1 MRSGA
6 DPDRWPCPRRCR
18 NSKAG
23 QARWALVAAARSD
36 ANSLNPT
43 TVPMEN
49 RRLDAVQGL
58 RALAALLVVVAHSIL
73 SLIEKSG
80 LSPAYEKY
88 GLSSGAL
95 GVRIF
100 FVISGFIMVYTSF
113 ANFAK
118 DGASQNFFRKRL
130 LRVLPLYY
138 LTTIIYCGKLGLQNN
153 LPSIKSMF
161 LSLLFIPYVNTAG
174 LFRPIYGLGWTL
186 NYEMFFY
193 LLFCLALFLRFRTGI
208 AVISIALLSL
218 VLAGTQ
224 LQPTA
229 EVGFGVH
236 WLIFASDPIMVYF
249 VIGIVISYIR
259 VRTSA
264 SLTSW
269 PIATVLMV
277 CSLMSLVAIVG
288 GLGERSLAVAMVFT
302 ASACVVL
309 TGLRSSAHDEGSGR
323 FRLRL
328 IRGLGDASYSIYL
341 THSFLIGPAARGWGL
356 VHADV
361 EKTWPLFVVAML
373 IGCSVLGLL
382 SYRFVERPMVEFLR
396 RRTSPQPV
404 FGVPALHPTTNP

>member
-1 MRSGA
+1 MV
-6 DPDRWPCPRRCR
+6 
-18 NSKAG
+18 
-23 QARWALVAAARSD
+23 VAAVRSD
-36 ANSLNPT
+36 ANSLNPMKRL
-43 TVPMEN
+43 PMEN

-113 ANFAK
+113 GNFAK

-138 LTTIIYCGKLGLQNN
+138 LATIIYCGKLGLQNN

-193 LLFCLALFLRFRTGI
+193 LLFSLALILKFRTGI

-218 VLAGTQ
+218 ILAGTQ

-229 EVGFGVH
+229 EVGFGMH
-236 WLIFASDPIMVYF
+236 WLSFASDPIMVYF
-249 VIGIVISYIR
+249 AIGIVISYVR
-259 VRTSA
+259 VRTSR

-269 PIATVLMV
+269 PIATVLLI
-277 CSLMSLVAIVG
+277 CSLISLVAVAG
-288 GLGERSLAVAMVFT
+288 GLGGRGLSVAMVIT
-302 ASACVVL
+302 ASVCVAL
-309 TGLRSSAHDEGSGR
+309 TGLRSSARDESSGR
-323 FRLRL
+323 FRLQIVRS
-328 IRGLGDASYSIYL
+328 LGDASYSIYL
-341 THSFLIGPAARGWGL
+341 THSFSS
-356 VHADV
+356 D
-361 EKTWPLFVVAML
+361 
-373 IGCSVLGLL
+373 
-382 SYRFVERPMVEFLR
+382 R
-396 RRTSPQPV
+396 RRAAGLICMEMSVRRGLCLLLPC
-404 FGVPALHPTTNP
+404 

>member
-1 MRSGA
+1 
-6 DPDRWPCPRRCR
+6 
-18 NSKAG
+18 
-23 QARWALVAAARSD
+23 
-36 ANSLNPT
+36 
-43 TVPMEN
+43 MEN
-49 RRLDAVQGL
+49 QRLDAVQGL

-80 LSPAYEKY
+80 LNPAYEKY

-130 LRVLPLYY
+130 LRVLPFYY
-138 LTTIIYCGKLGLQNN
+138 LATIIYCGKLGLQNN

-161 LSLLFIPYVNTAG
+161 LSLLFIPYLNTAG

-193 LLFCLALFLRFRTGI
+193 LLFSLALILKFRTGI

-229 EVGFGVH
+229 EIGFGVH

-249 VIGIVISYIR
+249 VIGIVLSYVR
-259 VRTSA
+259 VRTSL

-269 PIATVLMV
+269 PITTVLMV
-277 CSLMSLVAIVG
+277 CSLISLFPVAG
-288 GLGERSLAVAMVFT
+288 GLGGRALSVAMLIT
-302 ASACVVL
+302 ASACVAL
-309 TGLRSSAHDEGSGR
+309 AGLRSSARDESSGL
-323 FRLRL
+323 FRLR
-328 IRGLGDASYSIYL
+328 IIKSLGDASYSIYL
-341 THSFLIGPAARGWGL
+341 THSFLIGPAARGWAHMLG
-356 VHADV
+356 DV
-361 EKTWPLFVVAML
+361 GKTWPLFVVAML
-373 IGCSVLGLL
+373 IGCSGLGLL
-382 SYRFVERPMVEFLR
+382 TYRFVEKPMVDFLR
-396 RRTSPQPV
+396 KPKSRQPV
-404 FGVPALHPTTNP
+404 FAMPAFHRATNP